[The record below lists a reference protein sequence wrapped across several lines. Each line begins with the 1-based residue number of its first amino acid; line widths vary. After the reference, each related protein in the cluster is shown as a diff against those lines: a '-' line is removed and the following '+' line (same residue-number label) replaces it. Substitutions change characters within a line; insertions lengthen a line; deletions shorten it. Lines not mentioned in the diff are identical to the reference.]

1 MSVVSFGITLE
12 AELSDYDEGDTK
24 AMLAR
29 LYNVSVDAISLSVEA
44 GSLKLRVTI
53 LPTDRSEGGVAALTG
68 AIESK
73 IVVEMSA
80 VLGRNATVTTAVNT
94 EEVEEEYE
102 EACPMGYWCSVGLD
116 VPCGVN
122 TWNGV
127 LNQNN
132 EGACKPCPIDSVSPK
147 ASVSIEACACKS
159 GYYDEATDE
168 RVVQC
173 VQCKTGSSCSDDTKG
188 VTLALLPLLRGYYR
202 TGNTSH
208 DLRRCPDFGDG
219 SGCVGGVGFG
229 EGPCKEWLEGPYCK
243 LCNVTDGSRFYS
255 PKESACIPC
264 KGDAV
269 VMPAV
274 LCGAVIAA
282 VVFAVLCRRL
292 RSRFCTVP
300 EENKTEGSLLR
311 LARKLRQLMTQ
322 FSLKAKA
329 KQLLGFF
336 QVATRVADV
345 YETPMPESVS
355 QVLAFAEVLNINISG
370 LGLPLQCLGF
380 GTYQQQLAITMLAPL
395 VIAGAIVLGCVLR
408 SCCGRVPKDRF
419 AGLLAGLPWLLTLSF
434 LVFPM
439 VSPAYSIPLA
449 TSRYSRVQTRIP
461 RQVSSA
467 AFRAFSCER
476 FDTGREFLRA
486 DLSVECSTAAH
497 VSEVH
502 EAAKK
507 LALAAIMIYPVGIS
521 CLYIFA
527 FVYARPA
534 IRESRTTRL
543 SQAIGFLSQDFEP
556 AYLWWEAP
564 SCISNDLAAVPSAY
578 SVVALI
584 TTLLAPACGG
594 S

>member
-1 MSVVSFGITLE
+1 MTLE
-12 AELSDYDEGDTK
+12 VELDDYNDDDTK
-24 AMLAR
+24 AKLAL

-44 GSLKLRVTI
+44 GSLKLSITI
-53 LPTDRSEGGVAALTG
+53 LPVDRSEGGVATLAG
-68 AIESK
+68 AIKSK
-73 IVVEMSA
+73 TVADVSA
-80 VLGRNATVTTAVNT
+80 VLGSNAAMTTTVIT
-94 EEVEEEYE
+94 EEMEEEYE
-102 EACPMGYWCSVGLD
+102 AACQMGYWCSVGID
-116 VPCGVN
+116 IPCGEN
-122 TWNGV
+122 TYNGEIDRN
-127 LNQNN
+127 NQ
-132 EGACKPCPIDSVSPK
+132 GSCKLCPMDSVSPE
-147 ASVSIEACACKS
+147 ASISIEACACKP
-159 GYYDEATDE
+159 GYYDEATGE
-168 RVVQC
+168 GEVKC
-173 VQCKTGSSCSDDTKG
+173 VQCKTGSSCSNDTKG
-188 VTLALLPLLRGYYR
+188 ITLALLPLLRGYYR

-208 DLRRCPDFGDG
+208 DLRRCPDFGED

-229 EGPCKEWLEGPYCK
+229 EGPCKEWLKGPYCK

-255 PKESACIPC
+255 PEGSACLPC
-264 KGDAV
+264 KGGAV
-269 VMPAV
+269 VMPTV
-274 LCGAVIAA
+274 VCGAVIATIA
-282 VVFAVLCRRL
+282 LAVLCRRL
-292 RSRFCTVP
+292 RSRCRTVP
-300 EENKTEGSLLR
+300 KQNKTKGKHAASLLR
-311 LARKLRQLMTQ
+311 LARKLRKLLTHL
-322 FSLKAKA
+322 SLKAKT

-486 DLSVECSTAAH
+486 DLSVECSTSAH